1 MIEHISIWHLGVVF
15 VVLLGLVV
23 AFRSFALPK
32 AYVQEMEK
40 RAALRKKMRE
50 VALDAAVK
58 ALEAEA
64 EKQEE
69 AAGAKSTA

>member
-1 MIEHISIWHLGVVF
+1 MVEELSFWQLGVAF

-23 AFRSFALPK
+23 AFRSFSLPK
-32 AYVQEMEK
+32 GYAQELEK

-58 ALEAEA
+58 ALEEEA

-69 AAGAKSTA
+69 AGAKSTA